1 MIVKPTVN
9 DLLDHAENR
18 FALVIAASKRARE
31 IANGDEVLTEVK
43 EEAPVT
49 LAANEINEGKVK
61 IYANKEDLK
70 EYTEK
75 KESNNEIIEE

>member
-1 MIVKPTVN
+1 MVATFKI
-9 DLLDHAENR
+9 
-18 FALVIAASKRARE
+18 I
-31 IANGDEVLTEVK
+31 
-43 EEAPVT
+43 T
-49 LAANEINEGKVK
+49 LSSAINEGKVK